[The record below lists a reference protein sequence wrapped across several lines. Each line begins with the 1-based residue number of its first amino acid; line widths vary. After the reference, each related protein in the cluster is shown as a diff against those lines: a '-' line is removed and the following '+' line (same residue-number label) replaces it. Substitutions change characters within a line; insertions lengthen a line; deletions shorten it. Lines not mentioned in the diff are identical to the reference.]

1 MIKFHSQTLLTWN
14 GMIPCVV
21 MRPGLVVDIS
31 GAPHELSYQHTEAA
45 GQQGVLYLQYL
56 CTHTVKTLEGVK
68 VRN

>member
-1 MIKFHSQTLLTWN
+1 
-14 GMIPCVV
+14 MIPSVV
-21 MRPGLVVDIS
+21 MRPGVVVDIS